1 VIRGA
6 PVLVA
11 LAVLGCGGPAQ
22 NAPREQVYLEDGISF
37 RAVTDSL
44 VAHGIVENRA
54 WFRLVA
60 RLGKYDR
67 RVRSGLYEFPRGE
80 RSRTVLRTLAEGRA
94 VTIRLTIP
102 EGYTLID
109 IAEAAERTL
118 RIPRDS
124 VLAAARDTALLRELG
139 VEAPSL
145 EGYLMADTYHWSG
158 AVTAEAMLRR
168 LAATLRER
176 WSPAWDA
183 RAQELGLDRHGL
195 LTLASIV
202 EGEAQVDEDRPV
214 VAAVYRNRLR
224 IGMALQAD
232 PTVQYAIQLATGERK
247 KRLYEKDYK
256 FESPYNTYL
265 HPGLPPGPV
274 GAASRESIDAVLAA
288 TPAPYLYFVAGPGGK
303 HIFSR
308 TYDEHLR
315 AIRSIRRAGRN
326 PRLRRAKRLTR
337 ERGK

>member
-1 VIRGA
+1 MKRA
-6 PVLVA
+6 LLLLA
-11 LAVLGCGGPAQ
+11 LATGACGPAPD
-22 NAPREQVYLEDGISF
+22 APREQVFLGEGISF

-44 VAHGIVENRA
+44 AAHGIVGNRA
-54 WFRLVA
+54 WFGLVA

-67 RVRSGLYEFPRGE
+67 RVRSGLYEVPRGE
-80 RSRTVLRTLAEGRA
+80 RALTVLRTLAEGRA
-94 VTIRLTIP
+94 VTVRLTIP

-109 IAEAAERTL
+109 IADVAERQL

-124 VLAAARDTALLRELG
+124 LLAAARDTALLRELG
-139 VEAPSL
+139 IDAPSL
-145 EGYLMADTYHWSG
+145 EGYLLADTYHWSG
-158 AVTAEAMLRR
+158 AVSAEALLRR

-176 WSPAWDA
+176 WDPAWDA
-183 RAQELGLDRHGL
+183 RAQELGLTRHGL

-202 EGEAQVDEDRPV
+202 EGEALVDDDRPL
-214 VAAVYRNRLR
+214 VATVYRNRLR

-247 KRLYEKDYK
+247 KRLYEKDYRI
-256 FESPYNTYL
+256 ESPYNTYL

-274 GAASRESIDAVLAA
+274 GTASRESIEAVLAA

-315 AIRSIRRAGRN
+315 AIRRVRRG
-326 PRLRRAKRLTR
+326 
-337 ERGK
+337 EQ

>member
-1 VIRGA
+1 VKRA
-6 PVLVA
+6 LLLLA
-11 LAVLGCGGPAQ
+11 LATGACGPAP
-22 NAPREQVYLEDGISF
+22 NAPREQVYLGEGISF

-44 VAHGIVENRA
+44 AAHGIVGNRA
-54 WFRLVA
+54 WFGLVA

-80 RSRTVLRTLAEGRA
+80 RALTVLRTLAEGRA
-94 VTIRLTIP
+94 VTVRLTIP

-109 IAEAAERTL
+109 IADVAERQL

-124 VLAAARDTALLRELG
+124 LLAAARDTALLRELG
-139 VEAPSL
+139 IDAPSL
-145 EGYLMADTYHWSG
+145 EGYLLADTYHWSG
-158 AVTAEAMLRR
+158 AVSAEALLRR

-176 WSPAWDA
+176 WDPAWDA
-183 RAQELGLDRHGL
+183 RAQELGLTRHGL

-202 EGEAQVDEDRPV
+202 EGEALVDDDRPL

-247 KRLYEKDYK
+247 KRLYEKDYRI
-256 FESPYNTYL
+256 ESPYNTYL

-274 GAASRESIDAVLAA
+274 GTASRESIEAVLAA

-315 AIRSIRRAGRN
+315 AIRRVRRG
-326 PRLRRAKRLTR
+326 
-337 ERGK
+337 EQ

>member
-1 VIRGA
+1 VTRA
-6 PVLVA
+6 PVLLV
-11 LAVLGCGGPAQ
+11 LAAIGCGPAPD
-22 NAPREQVYLEDGISF
+22 APNEQVYLGEGISF

-44 VAHGIVENRA
+44 AAHGIVGNRS

-60 RLGKYDR
+60 RIGKYDR
-67 RVRSGLYEFPRGE
+67 RVRSGLYQFPRGE
-80 RSRTVLRTLAEGRA
+80 HSLTVLRALAEGRA
-94 VTIRLTIP
+94 VTVRLTIP

-109 IAEAAERTL
+109 IAETAERQL

-124 VLAAARDTALLRELG
+124 LLAAARDTALLRELG

-158 AVTAEAMLRR
+158 AVSAEALLRR

-176 WSPAWDA
+176 WDPTWDP
-183 RAQELGLDRHGL
+183 RAQELGLTRHGL

-202 EGEAQVDEDRPV
+202 EGEALVDDDRPL
-214 VAAVYRNRLR
+214 VATVYRNRLR

-232 PTVQYAIQLATGERK
+232 PTVQYAIQVATGERK
-247 KRLYEKDYK
+247 KRLYEKDYR

-265 HPGLPPGPV
+265 YPGLPPGPV
-274 GAASRESIDAVLAA
+274 GAASRESIEAVLAA
-288 TPAPYLYFVAGPGGK
+288 VPAPYLYFVAGPEGK

-315 AIRSIRRAGRN
+315 AIRRVRRG
-326 PRLRRAKRLTR
+326 
-337 ERGK
+337 EQ

>member
-1 VIRGA
+1 VRRPLLLLMLVGA
-6 PVLVA
+6 
-11 LAVLGCGGPAQ
+11 GCGPAPD
-22 NAPREQVYLEDGISF
+22 APREQVYLGEGISF

-44 VAHGIVENRA
+44 TAHGIVGNRA
-54 WFRLVA
+54 WFGLVA

-67 RVRSGLYEFPRGE
+67 RVRSGLYQFRRGE
-80 RSRTVLRTLAEGRA
+80 RARTVLQSLAEGRA
-94 VTIRLTIP
+94 VTVRLTIP

-109 IAEAAERTL
+109 IAETAERGL

-124 VLAAARDTALLRELG
+124 LLAAARDTTLLRELG

-145 EGYLMADTYHWSG
+145 EGYLLADTYHWSG
-158 AVTAEAMLRR
+158 AVSADALLRR
-168 LAATLRER
+168 LAATLKER
-176 WSPAWDA
+176 WDPAWDA
-183 RAQELGLDRHGL
+183 RAQELGLTRHGL

-202 EGEAQVDEDRPV
+202 EGEALVDDDRPL
-214 VAAVYRNRLR
+214 VATVYRNRLR

-274 GAASRESIDAVLAA
+274 GAASRESIQAVLAA

-315 AIRSIRRAGRN
+315 AIRRVRRG
-326 PRLRRAKRLTR
+326 
-337 ERGK
+337 EQ

>member
-1 VIRGA
+1 MRRALLLLVVGGA
-6 PVLVA
+6 A
-11 LAVLGCGGPAQ
+11 CGPAPD
-22 NAPREQVYLEDGISF
+22 APREQVYLGEGISF

-44 VAHGIVENRA
+44 AAHGIVGNRA
-54 WFRLVA
+54 WFGLVA

-67 RVRSGLYEFPRGE
+67 RVRSGLYEFRRGE
-80 RSRTVLRTLAEGRA
+80 RARTVLRSLAEGRA
-94 VTIRLTIP
+94 VTVRLTVP

-109 IAEAAERTL
+109 IAETAEREL

-124 VLAAARDTALLRELG
+124 LLAAARDTALLRELG

-145 EGYLMADTYHWSG
+145 EGYLLADTYHWSG
-158 AVTAEAMLRR
+158 AVTADALLRR
-168 LAATLRER
+168 LAATLTER
-176 WSPAWDA
+176 WNPAWDA
-183 RAQELGLDRHGL
+183 RAQELGLTRHGL

-202 EGEAQVDEDRPV
+202 EGEALVDDDRPL
-214 VAAVYRNRLR
+214 VATVYRNRLR

-232 PTVQYAIQLATGERK
+232 PTVQYAIQLATGDRK

-265 HPGLPPGPV
+265 NPGLPPGPV
-274 GAASRESIDAVLAA
+274 GAASRESIEAVLAA
-288 TPAPYLYFVAGPGGK
+288 APAPYLYFVAGPGGK

-315 AIRSIRRAGRN
+315 AIRRVRRGDQ
-326 PRLRRAKRLTR
+326 
-337 ERGK
+337 

>member
-1 VIRGA
+1 VRRTLLLLVLATGA
-6 PVLVA
+6 
-11 LAVLGCGGPAQ
+11 CGPAPD
-22 NAPREQVYLEDGISF
+22 APREQVYLGEGISF

-44 VAHGIVENRA
+44 VAHGIVGNRA

-67 RVRSGLYEFPRGE
+67 RVRSGLYEFRRGE
-80 RSRTVLRTLAEGRA
+80 RALTVLRTLAEGRA
-94 VTIRLTIP
+94 VTVRLTIP

-109 IAEAAERTL
+109 IAEVAERQL

-124 VLAAARDTALLRELG
+124 LLAAARDPALLRELG
-139 VEAPSL
+139 IDAPSL
-145 EGYLMADTYHWSG
+145 EGYLLADTYHWSG
-158 AVTAEAMLRR
+158 GVSATALLRR
-168 LAATLRER
+168 LAGTLQER
-176 WSPAWDA
+176 WDPAWDA
-183 RAQELGLDRHGL
+183 RAQELGLTRHGL

-202 EGEAQVDEDRPV
+202 EGEALVDDDRPL
-214 VAAVYRNRLR
+214 VATVYRNRLR

-247 KRLYEKDYK
+247 KRLYEKDYRI
-256 FESPYNTYL
+256 ESPYNTYL

-274 GAASRESIDAVLAA
+274 GAASRESIEAVLAA

-315 AIRSIRRAGRN
+315 AIRRVRRGSDR
-326 PRLRRAKRLTR
+326 
-337 ERGK
+337 

>member
-1 VIRGA
+1 MRRGA
-6 PVLVA
+6 APT
-11 LAVLGCGGPAQ
+11 LAFLMALGCGPAPD
-22 NAPREQVYLEDGISF
+22 APMEQVYLGEGISF

-44 VAHGIVENRA
+44 AAHGIVGNRS

-60 RLGKYDR
+60 RVGKYDR
-67 RVRSGLYEFPRGE
+67 RVRSGLYRFPRGE
-80 RSRTVLRTLAEGRA
+80 RSLTVLRALVEGRA
-94 VTIRLTIP
+94 VTVRLTIP

-109 IAEAAERTL
+109 IAETAEREL

-124 VLAAARDTALLRELG
+124 LLAAARDTALLRELG

-145 EGYLMADTYHWSG
+145 EGYLLADTYHWSG
-158 AVTAEAMLRR
+158 AVTADALLRR

-176 WSPAWDA
+176 WDPTWDG
-183 RAQELGLDRHGL
+183 RGQELGLTRHGL

-202 EGEAQVDEDRPV
+202 EGEALVDDDRPL
-214 VAAVYRNRLR
+214 VATVYRNRLR

-247 KRLYEKDYK
+247 KRLYEKDYR

-274 GAASRESIDAVLAA
+274 GAASRESIAAVLAA
-288 TPAPYLYFVAGPGGK
+288 TPAPYLYFVAGPGGR

-315 AIRSIRRAGRN
+315 AIRRVRRG
-326 PRLRRAKRLTR
+326 
-337 ERGK
+337 ER

>member
-1 VIRGA
+1 VKRA
-6 PVLVA
+6 LLLVLA
-11 LAVLGCGGPAQ
+11 AVGCGPARD
-22 NAPREQVYLEDGISF
+22 APREQVYLGEGISF

-44 VAHGIVENRA
+44 AAHGIVGNRS

-60 RLGKYDR
+60 RIGKYDR
-67 RVRSGLYEFPRGE
+67 RVRSGLYQFPRGE
-80 RSRTVLRTLAEGRA
+80 RSLAVLRALAEGRA
-94 VTIRLTIP
+94 VTVRLTIP

-109 IAEAAERTL
+109 IAETAEREL

-124 VLAAARDTALLRELG
+124 LLAAARDTALLRELG

-145 EGYLMADTYHWSG
+145 EGYLLADTYHWSG
-158 AVTAEAMLRR
+158 AVSAAALLRR

-176 WSPAWDA
+176 WDSAWDA
-183 RAQELGLDRHGL
+183 RAQELGLTRHGL

-202 EGEAQVDEDRPV
+202 EGEALVDDDRPL
-214 VAAVYRNRLR
+214 VATVYRNRLR

-232 PTVQYAIQLATGERK
+232 PTVQYAIQVATGERK
-247 KRLYEKDYK
+247 KRLYEKDYR

-265 HPGLPPGPV
+265 NPGLPPGPV
-274 GAASRESIDAVLAA
+274 GAASRESIEAVLAA
-288 TPAPYLYFVAGPGGK
+288 VPAPYLYFVAGPGGK

-315 AIRSIRRAGRN
+315 AIRRVRRG
-326 PRLRRAKRLTR
+326 
-337 ERGK
+337 ER